1 VHKPV
6 SSFRSL
12 APCRRLA
19 GAVILLS
26 FLFVMPSASA
36 QALPLVNGKAVT
48 VSGISSGGAMAQQ
61 LQFAYADRFSG
72 AGIVAG
78 VPFGCAEG
86 DVSLAL
92 GRCMGKAEGEL
103 PLERF
108 QVALAALASE
118 GKVADAAHL
127 AGHRAWLFHGT
138 LDAAVGEKATAAAA
152 ALYEGVLPPGQR
164 RYVNDVPA
172 AHLFPTESAG
182 VACEQAA
189 APWIG
194 ACGYDAAGEMLSFLY
209 PGLEAPAEAD
219 HGPVGDD
226 EILELAMP
234 EGEGSG
240 LAKTA
245 LAWFPESC
253 PPEGCRLHLAL
264 HGCAMSTA
272 QNGRAFV
279 EDAGYLPWARANSI
293 VLLFPQV
300 EAQTLNPLGCWDWW
314 GYTGENYLTR
324 EAPQM
329 KALVNWIGRFT
340 AQ

>member
-1 VHKPV
+1 VIEFDP
-6 SSFRSL
+6 SSHALNFR
-12 APCRRLA
+12 RRIA
-19 GAVILLS
+19 GAILL
-26 FLFVMPSASA
+26 LGLACGLPPASA
-36 QALPLVNGKAVT
+36 QTLPLVDGTAVT

-72 AGIVAG
+72 AGIIAG
-78 VPFGCAEG
+78 VPYGCAEG

-92 GRCMGKAEGEL
+92 GRCMGQEEGDL
-103 PLERF
+103 PLEQFR
-108 QVALAALASE
+108 VTLAALASA
-118 GKVADAAHL
+118 GKVSDASLL
-127 AGHRAWLFHGT
+127 AGHRAWVFHGT

-152 ALYEGVLPPGQR
+152 AIYEGILPPGQR
-164 RYVNDVPA
+164 RYLNDVPA
-172 AHLFPTESAG
+172 AHLFPTQSAG
-182 VACEQAA
+182 VACDQAA

-194 ACGYDAAGEMLSFLY
+194 ACGYDAAGEMLAFLY
-209 PGLEAPAEAD
+209 PGLETPAEAD
-219 HGPVGDD
+219 LAPVGDG
-226 EILELAMP
+226 EILELALP
-234 EGEGSG
+234 EVEGSG

-293 VLLFPQV
+293 ILLFPQV
-300 EAQTLNPLGCWDWW
+300 EAQALNPLGCWDWW
-314 GYTGENYLTR
+314 GYTGEDYLTR

-329 KALVNWIGRFT
+329 KSLVRWIGRFT